1 MYTWTQLMDDIKVK
15 GMIPT
20 SQNTFTEERL
30 LSITNNV
37 LLAKLLPQILKARE
51 SYYSYDIDT
60 AINSTGVYDIHTR
73 AVGGKLDNVALI
85 DGVRR
90 KDLALYLED
99 EITNLGQPPDGKAG
113 FFIKRNQFTILPTD
127 GSGYSSVRQT
137 IFLRP
142 ARIVANSSGAQ
153 VTAFNPAT
161 KVVTFSE
168 VPSGWTTASVLDI
181 VQGQPH
187 FDTLAINQTISAI
200 TTGSGGTITFVS
212 DLPDRIAIGDW
223 VSLFGESPVPQV
235 PAEFNSLLAQYAAN
249 ECLKNGS
256 DPKALETGIADAKE
270 LLDSLMGVITPR
282 VEREGKVL
290 VNRTGMLRRGL

>member
-60 AINSTGVYDIHTR
+60 AVNASGVYDIHTR
-73 AVGGKLDNVALI
+73 AVGGKLDNVALV
-85 DGVRR
+85 DGDRR
-90 KDLALYLED
+90 KDLAMYFED
-99 EITNLGQPPDGKAG
+99 EITNLGQPPDGKPG

-127 GSGYSSVRQT
+127 GAGYSSVRQT

-142 ARIVANSSGAQ
+142 ARIVANSAGAQ
-153 VTAFNPAT
+153 VTAFNTGT
-161 KVVTFSE
+161 KVVTFAE
-168 VPSGWTTASVLDI
+168 VPSSWTTASLLDI

-187 FDTLAINQTISAI
+187 FDTLAINQVITAV
-200 TTGSGGTITFVS
+200 TTGSGGTVTFS
-212 DLPDRIAIGDW
+212 SALPDRLAIGDW

-235 PAEFNSLLAQYAAN
+235 PAEFNSLLSQYAAN

-256 DPKALETGIADAKE
+256 DPKALETGIADAKD
-270 LLDSLMGVITPR
+270 LLESLMGVITPR